1 MCSLNDEWENF
12 TLSQNNNIKKQQKP
26 IETPSNIKCTPI
38 YISTKTKI
46 AYLNLKKINLE
57 TTFWDIPIIDYHKPL
72 VGILKKSMKF
82 NCCNL
87 LETQNL
93 NTKIDNTNKISVD
106 TISNIITD
114 NKYKDVRKIDIGI
127 SKKDLTNFRKK
138 KKGAFYNCFAIIMRI
153 KQDNIFKEVHIKIFN
168 TGKLEIPGIQND
180 QTLIIA
186 LNHLCIVLTNILNTN
201 VSYDEKLINNVLI
214 NSNFR
219 CGFFVNRQKLHQL
232 LKFKYNLHSL
242 YDPCSYP
249 GIQCKYYYNKNN
261 KQENGICC
269 CDNKCF
275 NLKKGEFKNN
285 KCNEISFMIFRTGSV
300 LIVGHCSEKILHN
313 VYNFLSKIFINEY
326 SEIHENIN
334 EPIKK
339 KKVTNK
345 IRKIK
350 IKVSI

>member
-1 MCSLNDEWENF
+1 MSSLNDEWENF
-12 TLSQNNNIKKQQKP
+12 TLSKNNNIKKIQKKQ
-26 IETPSNIKCTPI
+26 ETPKNIKCSPI

-57 TTFWDIPIIDYHKPL
+57 TTFWEIPIIDYHNPK

-82 NCCNL
+82 NCTNL
-87 LETQNL
+87 LESQEL
-93 NTKIDNTNKISVD
+93 NNKIESKKKISVD
-106 TISNIITD
+106 ILKNIITE
-114 NKYKDVRKIDIGI
+114 NKYKDVRKIDVGI

-138 KKGAFYNCFAIIMRI
+138 KKGAFYNCFAVIMRI
-153 KQDNIFKEVHIKIFN
+153 KQDNLFKEVHIKIFN
-168 TGKLEIPGIQND
+168 TGKLEIPGIQID

-186 LNHLCIVLTNILNTN
+186 LNHLCKILTDILNTE
-201 VSYDEKLINNVLI
+201 VSYDEKLIDNVLI

-232 LKFKYNLHSL
+232 LKFKYNIHSL

-261 KQENGICC
+261 KCCNGICSC
-269 CDNKCF
+269 ESKCF
-275 NLKKGEFKNN
+275 NLKKGEFKKN

-300 LIVGHCSEKILHN
+300 LIVGHCSENVLYD
-313 VYNFLSKIFINEY
+313 VYNFLSKIFIKEY
-326 SEIHENIN
+326 PEINENIN
-334 EPIKK
+334 VSVKK
-339 KKVTNK
+339 KKTSK

-350 IKVSI
+350 IKVNI

>member
-12 TLSQNNNIKKQQKP
+12 TISQNSDIKKQKP
-26 IETPSNIKCTPI
+26 IEKIPNNIKCSPI

-46 AYLNLKKINLE
+46 AYLSLKKIELE
-57 TTFWDIPIIDYHKPL
+57 KTFWNIPIINYHEPK

-82 NCCNL
+82 NC
-87 LETQNL
+87 L
-93 NTKIDNTNKISVD
+93 NTTQTNNLDEKIKNTNNISVD
-106 TISNIITD
+106 NISNIITE
-114 NKYKDVRKIDIGI
+114 NKYKDIRKIDIGI
-127 SKKDLTNFRKK
+127 GKKDLTNFRKK

-153 KQDNIFKEVHIKIFN
+153 KQDNKFKEVHIKIFN
-168 TGKLEIPGIQND
+168 TGKLEIPGIQKD
-180 QTLIIA
+180 ETLIIA
-186 LNHLCIVLTNILNTN
+186 LNHLCKILSKIININIT
-201 VSYDEKLINNVLI
+201 YDEKLIDNVLI

-219 CGFFVNRQKLHQL
+219 CGFFVDRQKLHHL

-261 KQENGICC
+261 KDDNGICC
-269 CDNKCF
+269 CNNKCF
-275 NLKKGEFKNN
+275 NLKKGEIKKD

-300 LIVGHCSEKILHN
+300 LIVGHCSENILHN
-313 VYNFLSKIFINEY
+313 VYNYLTKIFIDEY
-326 SEIHENIN
+326 PNIHQNIKI
-334 EPIKK
+334 PQKK
-339 KKVTNK
+339 KKNNK